1 MKRLLVLL
9 STWSLLY
16 TLNAQGIV
24 LNNPS
29 ACALNLAI
37 ADNQCPD
44 GTSFYN
50 PNQFAI
56 DVNNATGSQLGTD
69 VFLSEVKLIIKH
81 EWASDLEVRLRSPSG
96 KEILLT
102 DDVGGSVN
110 NYGSLSRSN
119 CSGFLS
125 LTINAC
131 VNITDESLAN
141 PPFID
146 QPYRP
151 IESLLDFNDG
161 ANPNGIWTLSICDD
175 VEQDTGSLE
184 FVELVFSPLSCLPV
198 TEVSIVKQDSNSVL
212 IDWDPANDC
221 ASVATYIEYGPP
233 GFTPGL
239 EETPGLNGTIVN
251 VTCPPFLLSNLAPES
266 QYDVYIRK
274 QCDANAFSLNS
285 CPLFLQTGCLPPGPP
300 VTESFDQE
308 TTCSTRCES
317 SCELTGLW
325 SNTYE
330 DQLDWVA
337 YQGATPTQGT
347 GPNAAING
355 TGKYLYLESSGSTCA
370 IGSEAILISDCYE
383 LQKRGADTCHFSFHY
398 YMSGFNIGTL
408 AVEVTDDAGLSW
420 TRVWERSGDQANRW
434 IKTYLSFNQF
444 NDGAIIQVRII
455 ATKGG
460 TPQADIAIDEITFH
474 GSNYLGKPDQFY
486 YVDLDEDGFGDP
498 SQFVATCSL
507 TPPDGFVAVAG
518 DCDDNNPAV
527 NPDAPEVPC
536 DNLDNNC
543 NGIADDRNLP
553 PPLVSNDTICS
564 GETPLLIATPVSD
577 KAIFWFTQAEGFDE
591 EPFFGQFYSP
601 ELPPNNTGSPQVYY
615 FYAEETDIFCFSET
629 RAEAVVVV
637 LPRPEGPLQRSV
649 EICPGD
655 TFDLA
660 GLDLVDQNATG
671 ASLQFYSQYPLDE
684 SNEILNTRISPSGP
698 ITYFYKMTSP
708 AGCTFE
714 GSIPVNL
721 RNRANL
727 SFSTGPSFSLCEESG
742 QEVSVLAQNAPGPF
756 SYRWSNGSENDR
768 ILINAGIANTPADI
782 YQVSVSDQNGCIAID
797 SFSVLTTTSIDSV
810 NRIIQNVSTCNG
822 QDGAIIIEPL
832 SGVAPFTYAWTSTN
846 GSFGD
851 TLVNNNNPVVL
862 DQLSQGAYRVTIT
875 DGSTK
880 GCTFRMPPAYINGPA
895 AEVRTV
901 RVKEVSC
908 FDAQD
913 GQIELG
919 IRGNPS
925 YSWSNGQNTRII
937 NNLRGGF
944 YAVTITEGSCETVVD
959 SIFVPE
965 PDSLKLFSQNSEPA
979 CFDASDGSV
988 SIEVFGGRPNY
999 SYNWSQGSIT
1009 PNINGLSA
1017 GDYSVTVTDN
1027 NNCTLVETIPLAAP
1041 APLSI
1046 QQNSIE
1052 NVTCTGLQNGSI
1064 SITANGGQPPYKYA
1078 WSNGQQ
1084 TARSQQLAPGIYT
1097 LTLSDFNGCSTTRSF
1112 QIVEPSP
1119 LNIDIAEVIQPSCVG
1134 DTSGSIQLRATG
1146 GSPDYEF
1153 LWDDGTTGAIRTQLG
1168 IGSYQAVAFDSNLC
1182 VSDTI
1187 SIDLSAVSNL
1197 NFQVSR
1203 VDPTCNGRSD
1213 GQITIQAMGIQP
1225 FKYQWSTGDSNAT
1238 VQDLRAGA
1246 YELTLTDG
1254 AGCLTDTTIVLSNA
1268 DQAINALF
1276 NIIEPR
1282 CANTDDGLINVNIL
1296 EAQNQPL
1303 SYQWNDGPLIRDRQN
1318 ITAGAYQVTITD
1330 RIGCRL
1336 VSDSIFVE
1344 ETIALNLELVS
1355 EGAIQCKGDTN
1366 GFLEVLVDGGIQP
1379 YQYNWVGSNSNS
1391 NAAYDLGAGNYQLF
1405 VVDANGCPANANY
1418 SIEEPAALEI
1428 DLEVEIGNICIG
1440 DSSNQFNVNV
1450 TGGQAPY
1457 QFRWSNGAIDSVVQ
1471 NLVPGDYGVVVR
1483 DANQCRELIPSIK
1496 VREPG
1501 VPLQLDSF
1509 AVRDISCFGL
1519 RDGQMEVQVT
1529 GGTAPF
1535 TYVFSNASIVESNQS
1550 FISVPDL
1557 PADNDYKVTVFD
1569 AQGCVVASQTKVI
1582 KEPPFLSLRRD
1593 SLKNISCANQADG
1606 AVFITPNGGTP
1617 PYAYV
1622 WLNERGD
1629 NVSSLQDLQFAF
1641 PGTYRAV
1648 VADANICLDTL
1659 AATTIV
1665 DNRTPVSIASLNI
1678 DSEKCEE
1685 DQSGSIQVSVQGGT
1699 PPYRYLW
1706 NNGSRSPEINNLSAG
1721 FYTVT
1726 ITDDLRC
1733 RLVSDTLEVTPS
1745 NSSIIVLDSTL
1756 NIDCFGNNNGL
1767 IQVDISGGTA
1777 PYQTSWEQNGN
1788 ILAIDTNTLASL
1800 SPGTYDLRVSD
1811 SLNCAKVFSFDIQQP
1826 APLNV
1831 SFTTENPDT
1840 NVNNGSIR
1848 TQVLGGTPP
1857 YLYNWST
1864 GDSLAIIDSLGV
1876 GNYKVSV
1883 TDANACTTEGGIQL
1897 IVSSIFQHPDL
1908 VAVRLFPNPA
1918 RQYVQLDWQLEI
1930 PIDLNLSIYQA
1941 NGQLIQQQWLPA
1953 QKQDQL
1959 TVDLSN
1965 YQQGQYLVALRNRQ
1979 GQLLYSSWLIIL

>member
-1 MKRLLVLL
+1 M
-9 STWSLLY
+9 LY

-24 LNNPS
+24 LSNPS
-29 ACALNLAI
+29 ACGLNLAI

-44 GTSFYN
+44 GTTFYN

-56 DVNNATGSQLGTD
+56 DVNSAPGSQLGTD

-81 EWASDLEVRLRSPSG
+81 QWASDLEVRLRSPNG

-110 NYGSLSRSN
+110 NYGIPVRSI
-119 CSGFLS
+119 CSNPLS
-125 LTINAC
+125 LTVNAC
-131 VNITDESLAN
+131 VEITDEIRAN
-141 PPFID
+141 PPFTD

-151 IESLLDFNDG
+151 ITSLLEFNDDSD
-161 ANPNGIWTLSICDD
+161 PNGIWTLSICDD

-184 FVELVFSPLSCLPV
+184 FVELVFSPLSCLPI
-198 TEVSIVKQDSNSVL
+198 TEVEIVEQDSNSIL
-212 IDWDPANDC
+212 INWEPASDC
-221 ASVATYIEYGPP
+221 AEVETYIEYGPP
-233 GFTPGL
+233 GFTPGID
-239 EETPGLNGTIVN
+239 ETPGLNGTMVN

-266 QYDVYIRK
+266 NYEVYLRK
-274 QCDANAFSLNS
+274 KCAPGAFSLNS
-285 CPLFLQTGCLPPGPP
+285 CPLPVQTGCLPPGPA
-300 VTESFDQE
+300 VTEDFDE
-308 TTCSTRCES
+308 EINCSTRCER
-317 SCELTGLW
+317 SCELSGLW
-325 SNTYE
+325 SNTDE
-330 DQLDWVA
+330 DQLDWIA

-347 GPNAAING
+347 GPSADING

-370 IGSEAILISDCYE
+370 IGGEAILMSDCYE

-408 AVEVTDDAGLSW
+408 AVEVTDDAGLNW

-444 NDGAIIQVRII
+444 ADGSIIQVRII
-455 ATKGG
+455 ASKGG

-486 YVDLDEDGFGDP
+486 YVDLDKDGFGDP
-498 SQFVATCSL
+498 TQFVATCL
-507 TPPDGFVAVAG
+507 PNPPDGFVAVAG
-518 DCDDNNPAV
+518 DCDDTNPAV

-564 GETPLLIATPVSD
+564 GETPLLIASPVSG
-577 KAIFWFTQAEGFDE
+577 KAIFWFTQPEGFDE

-601 ELPPNNTGSPQVYY
+601 ALPPNNTGSPQVYY

-637 LPRPEGPLQRSV
+637 LPRPEGPLQLPV

-660 GLDLVDQNATG
+660 GLDLVDQNETG

-684 SNEILNTRISPSGP
+684 TNEVVNTRISPSGP
-698 ITYFYKMTSP
+698 VTYFYKMTSP

-714 GSIPVNL
+714 GSIPVSL

-727 SFSTGPSFSLCEESG
+727 SFSSGPSFSLCEESG
-742 QEVSVLAQNAPGPF
+742 QEVSVLAQNAPAPF

-768 ILINAGIANTPADI
+768 IFIDAGIANTPADI
-782 YQVSVSDQNGCIAID
+782 YQVSVTDQNGCIAID

-810 NRIIQNVSTCNG
+810 NRIVQNVSTCNG
-822 QDGAIIIEPL
+822 EDGAIILEPL
-832 SGVAPFTYAWTSTN
+832 SGVAPFTYSWTSTN

-851 TLVNNNNPVVL
+851 TLVDSNNPVVL
-862 DQLSQGAYRVTIT
+862 GQLSQGAYRVTIT

-895 AEVRTV
+895 AEVRSV
-901 RVKEVSC
+901 NVQEVSC

-919 IRGNPS
+919 IRGNPT

-937 NNLRGGF
+937 NNLRGG
-944 YAVTITEGSCETVVD
+944 YYTVTITEGSCETVVD

-965 PDSLKLFSQNSEPA
+965 PDSLKLFSQTSQPA
-979 CFDASDGSV
+979 CFDTNDGSLA
-988 SIEVFGGRPNY
+988 IEVFGGRPNY

-1017 GDYSVTVTDN
+1017 GNYTVTVSDDN
-1027 NNCTLVETIPLAAP
+1027 NCLLVETINLGAP
-1041 APLSI
+1041 APLNI
-1046 QQNSIE
+1046 LQNSLE
-1052 NVTCTGLQNGSI
+1052 NVTCNGLQNGSI
-1064 SITANGGQPPYKYA
+1064 SISPDGGQAPYKYL

-1084 TARSQQLAPGIYT
+1084 TARVQQLAPGNYT

-1112 QIVEPSP
+1112 LITEPNP
-1119 LNIDIAEVIQPSCVG
+1119 LSIDIAEVIQPSCVG
-1134 DTSGSIQLRATG
+1134 DTSGSIQLMAAG
-1146 GSPDYEF
+1146 GSPGYQF
-1153 LWDDGTTGAIRTQLG
+1153 LWDNGSTGALRTNLG
-1168 IGSYQAVAFDSNLC
+1168 IGNYQAVAFDSNLC

-1187 SIDLSAVSNL
+1187 TIDLSAFSDL
-1197 NFQVSR
+1197 NFQVDQ
-1203 VDPTCNGRSD
+1203 VDPTCNGRGD
-1213 GQITIQAMGIQP
+1213 GQISIQAVGVQP
-1225 FKYQWSTGDSNAT
+1225 FKYQWDTGDSTAT
-1238 VQDLRAGA
+1238 VQNLTGGA
-1246 YELTLTDG
+1246 YKLTLTDG
-1254 AGCLTDTTIVLSNA
+1254 AGCLTDTTIILSNA
-1268 DQAINALF
+1268 NQPINALF
-1276 NIIEPR
+1276 NVIEPR

-1303 SYQWNDGPLIRDRQN
+1303 AYQWNDGPLIRDRQN
-1318 ITAGAYQVTITD
+1318 ITAGTYQVTITD
-1330 RIGCRL
+1330 RIGCQL
-1336 VSDSIFVE
+1336 VSDTIFVE
-1344 ETIALNLELVS
+1344 ETLALNLELVS

-1379 YQYNWVGSNSNS
+1379 YQYNWVGSNSNT

-1405 VVDANGCPANANY
+1405 VLDANGCPANANY
-1418 SIEEPAALEI
+1418 RIAEPAALEI
-1428 DLEVEIGNICIG
+1428 DLEIEIGNICIG

-1457 QFRWSNGAIDSVVQ
+1457 EFQWSNGAVDSVVQ

-1501 VPLQLDSF
+1501 IPLQLDSF
-1509 AVRDISCFGL
+1509 AVKDISCFGS
-1519 RDGQMEVQVT
+1519 RDGQMEVQVS

-1535 TYVFSNASIVESNQS
+1535 TYVFSNASIIESDQS
-1550 FISVPDL
+1550 FINVPNL
-1557 PADNDYKVTVFD
+1557 PADDDYKVTVFD

-1582 KEPPFLSLRRD
+1582 QEPPFLSLRRD
-1593 SLKNISCANQADG
+1593 SIKNISCANQADG
-1606 AVFITPNGGTP
+1606 AIFMTPNGGTP

-1629 NVSSLQDLQFAF
+1629 NVSSLQDLRFAF

-1659 AATTIV
+1659 GATTIV
-1665 DNRTPVSIASLNI
+1665 DNKTPVRITSLNI
-1678 DSEKCEE
+1678 DNEKCEE
-1685 DQSGSIQVSVQGGT
+1685 DQTGAIQVTVEGGT
-1699 PPYRYLW
+1699 PPYRFLW
-1706 NNGSRSPEINNLSAG
+1706 NNGTRSPQINNLSAG
-1721 FYTVT
+1721 FYSLT

-1733 RLVSDTLEVTPS
+1733 RLVTDTLEVIAS
-1745 NSSIIVLDSTL
+1745 NSSITVIDSTL
-1756 NIDCFGNNNGL
+1756 NVNCFGNNNGL
-1767 IQVDISGGTA
+1767 IQVAISGGEA
-1777 PYQTSWEQNGN
+1777 PYQLSWEKSGN
-1788 ILAIDTNTLASL
+1788 IIAIDTNTLADL
-1800 SPGTYDLRVSD
+1800 SPGSYSLRVID
-1811 SLNCAKVFSFDIQQP
+1811 SLNCAKEFSYEITQP
-1826 APLNV
+1826 APLSL
-1831 SFTTENPDT
+1831 SFSTENPDSS
-1840 NVNNGSIR
+1840 VNNGSIN
-1848 TQVLGGTPP
+1848 TQVLGGTAP
-1857 YLYNWST
+1857 YLYKWNT
-1864 GDSLAIIDSLGV
+1864 GDTLAILDSLGL
-1876 GNYKVSV
+1876 GEYQVSV
-1883 TDANACTTEGGIQL
+1883 TDANACTTEGAVQL
-1897 IVSSIFQHPDL
+1897 IVSSLFQHPDL
-1908 VAVRLFPNPA
+1908 LAITLFPNPA
-1918 RQYVQLDWQLEI
+1918 SQYAQLDWQLDI
-1930 PIDLNLSIYQA
+1930 PVELNLSIYQA
-1941 NGQLIQQQWLPA
+1941 NGQLVKQQWLPA
-1953 QKQDQL
+1953 QQQDRY
-1959 TVDLSN
+1959 TIDLSN
-1965 YQQGQYLVALRNRQ
+1965 YKQGQYLVALRNRQ
-1979 GQLLYSSWLIIL
+1979 GQLLYSSWLIVL

>member
-24 LNNPS
+24 LSNPS

-44 GTSFYN
+44 ATTFYN

-56 DVNNATGSQLGTD
+56 DVNSAPGSQLGTD

-81 EWASDLEVRLRSPSG
+81 QWASDLEVRLRSPNG

-110 NYGSLSRSN
+110 NYGNPSRSS
-119 CSGFLS
+119 CLSPLS
-125 LTINAC
+125 LTVNAC
-131 VNITDESLAN
+131 VNITDETRAN

-151 IESLLDFNDG
+151 ITSLLDFNDDSD
-161 ANPNGIWTLSICDD
+161 PNGIWTLSICDD

-184 FVELVFSPLSCLPV
+184 FVELVFSPLSCLPI
-198 TEVSIVKQDSNSVL
+198 TEVEIIEQDSNSVL
-212 IDWDPANDC
+212 IDWGPAGDC
-221 ASVATYIEYGPP
+221 SDVETYIEYGPP
-233 GFTPGL
+233 GFTPGVD
-239 EETPGLNGTIVN
+239 ETPGQNGTMVN
-251 VTCPPFLLSNLAPES
+251 VTCPPFLLTDLAPES
-266 QYDVYIRK
+266 NYEVYLRK
-274 QCDANAFSLNS
+274 KCAPSAFSLNS
-285 CPLFLQTGCLPPGPP
+285 CPLPVQTGCLPPGPS
-300 VTESFDQE
+300 VTEGFDNE
-308 TTCSTRCES
+308 ITCSTRCDR
-317 SCELTGLW
+317 SCELDGLW
-325 SNTYE
+325 SNTDE
-330 DQLDWVA
+330 DQLDWIA

-347 GPNAAING
+347 GPSADING

-408 AVEVTDDAGLSW
+408 AVEVTDDAGLNW
-420 TRVWERSGDQANRW
+420 TRVWERNGDQANRW

-444 NDGAIIQVRII
+444 ADGSIIQVRII

-486 YVDLDEDGFGDP
+486 YVDSDEDGFGDP
-498 SQFVATCSL
+498 AQFVATCL
-507 TPPDGFVAVAG
+507 PTPPDGFVAVAG
-518 DCDDNNPAV
+518 DCDDTNPAV

-564 GETPLLIATPVSD
+564 GETPLLIASPVSG
-577 KAIFWFTQAEGFDE
+577 KAIFWFTQPEGFDE

-601 ELPPNNTGSPQVYY
+601 ALPPNNTGRPQVYY

-637 LPRPEGPLQRSV
+637 LPRPEGPLQSPV

-660 GLDLVDQNATG
+660 GLDLADQNATG
-671 ASLQFYSQYPLDE
+671 ARLQFYSQYPLDE
-684 SNEILNTRISPSGP
+684 SNELENTRISPSGP

-714 GSIPVNL
+714 GSIPVSL

-727 SFSTGPSFSLCEESG
+727 SFSSGPSFSLCEESG
-742 QEVSVLAQNAPGPF
+742 QEVSVLAQNAPAPF

-768 ILINAGIANTPADI
+768 ILIDAGIANTPADI
-782 YQVSVSDQNGCIAID
+782 YQVSVTDQNGCIAID

-810 NRIIQNVSTCNG
+810 NRIVQNVSTCNG
-822 QDGAIIIEPL
+822 QDGAIILEPL
-832 SGVAPFTYAWTSTN
+832 SGVAPFTYTWTSTN

-851 TLVNNNNPVVL
+851 TLVDSNNPVVL
-862 DQLSQGAYRVTIT
+862 GQLSQGAYRVTIT

-895 AEVRTV
+895 AEVRSV
-901 RVKEVSC
+901 NVQEVSC
-908 FDAQD
+908 FNAQD

-937 NNLRGGF
+937 NNLKGG
-944 YAVTITEGSCETVVD
+944 YYTVTITEGSCETVVD

-965 PDSLKLFSQNSEPA
+965 PDSLKLFSQTSQPA
-979 CFDASDGSV
+979 CFDTNDGSLV
-988 SIEVFGGRPNY
+988 IEVFGGRPNY

-1009 PNINGLSA
+1009 PNINGLPA
-1017 GDYSVTVTDN
+1017 GNYTVTVSDD
-1027 NNCTLVETIPLAAP
+1027 NNCTLVETINLGAP

-1046 QQNSIE
+1046 LQNSIE
-1052 NVTCTGLQNGSI
+1052 NVTCNGLQNGSI
-1064 SITANGGQPPYKYA
+1064 SVIPGGGQAPYKYL

-1084 TARSQQLAPGIYT
+1084 TARIQQLAPGNYT
-1097 LTLSDFNGCSTTRSF
+1097 LTLSDLNGCSTTRSF
-1112 QIVEPSP
+1112 LITEPSP
-1119 LNIDIAEVIQPSCVG
+1119 LSIDIAEVIQPSCVG
-1134 DTSGSIQLRATG
+1134 DTSGSIQLLARG
-1146 GSPDYEF
+1146 GSPGYQF
-1153 LWDDGTTGAIRTQLG
+1153 LWDNGTTGALRTQLG
-1168 IGSYQAVAFDSNLC
+1168 IGNYQAVVFDSNLC

-1187 SIDLSAVSNL
+1187 SINLSAVSDL
-1197 NFQVSR
+1197 NFQVNQ

-1213 GQITIQAMGIQP
+1213 GQISIQAAGVQP
-1225 FKYQWSTGDSNAT
+1225 FKYQWDTGDSTAT
-1238 VQDLRAGA
+1238 VQNLRDGE
-1246 YELTLTDG
+1246 YKLTLTDG

-1268 DQAINALF
+1268 DQPINALF
-1276 NIIEPR
+1276 SIIEPR

-1296 EAQNQPL
+1296 ESQNRPL
-1303 SYQWNDGPLIRDRQN
+1303 AYQWNDGPLIRDRQN
-1318 ITAGAYQVTITD
+1318 ITAGTYQVTITD
-1330 RIGCRL
+1330 RIGCQL
-1336 VSDSIFVE
+1336 VSDTIFIE
-1344 ETIALNLELVS
+1344 ETLPLNLELVS
-1355 EGAIQCKGDTN
+1355 EGVIQCKGDTN

-1379 YQYNWVGSNSNS
+1379 YQYNWVGSNSNT
-1391 NAAYDLGAGNYQLF
+1391 NAAYDLGAGNYSLF
-1405 VVDANGCPANANY
+1405 VLDANGCPANANY
-1418 SIEEPAALEI
+1418 RIVEPAALEI

-1457 QFRWSNGAIDSVVQ
+1457 EFQWSNGAVDSVVQ

-1501 VPLQLDSF
+1501 IPLQLDSF
-1509 AVRDISCFGL
+1509 TVKDISCFGS

-1535 TYVFSNASIVESNQS
+1535 TYVFSNASIIESDQS
-1550 FISVPDL
+1550 FINVPNL
-1557 PADNDYKVTVFD
+1557 PADDDYKVTVFD
-1569 AQGCVVASQTKVI
+1569 AQGCVVASQTKAI
-1582 KEPPFLSLRRD
+1582 QEPPFLSLRRD
-1593 SLKNISCANQADG
+1593 SIKNISCANQADG
-1606 AVFITPNGGTP
+1606 AIFMTPNGGTP

-1629 NVSSLQDLQFAF
+1629 NVSSLQDLRFAF

-1659 AATTIV
+1659 GATTIV
-1665 DNRTPVSIASLNI
+1665 DNKTPVAITSLNI
-1678 DSEKCEE
+1678 DNEKCEE
-1685 DQSGSIQVSVQGGT
+1685 DQTGAIQVTVEGGT

-1706 NNGSRSPEINNLSAG
+1706 NNGTRSPEINNLSAG
-1721 FYTVT
+1721 FYSLT

-1733 RLVSDTLEVTPS
+1733 RLVSDSLEVIPS
-1745 NSSIIVLDSTL
+1745 NSSIAVIDSTL
-1756 NIDCFGNNNGL
+1756 DVDCFGNENGL
-1767 IQVDISGGTA
+1767 IQVAISGGKA
-1777 PYQTSWEQNGN
+1777 PYQLSWEQSGN
-1788 ILAIDTNTLASL
+1788 ILAIDTNTLANL
-1800 SPGTYDLRVSD
+1800 SPGTYNLRIID
-1811 SLNCAKVFSFDIQQP
+1811 SLNCAKEVSYEIAQP
-1826 APLNV
+1826 APLSL
-1831 SFTTENPDT
+1831 SFSTENPDT
-1840 NVNNGSIR
+1840 SVNNGSIN

-1857 YLYNWST
+1857 YLYRWNT
-1864 GDSLAIIDSLGV
+1864 GDTLAILDSLGV
-1876 GNYKVSV
+1876 GDYQVSV
-1883 TDANACTTEGGIQL
+1883 TDANACATEGAIQL
-1897 IVSSIFQHPDL
+1897 IVSSVFQHPAL
-1908 VAVRLFPNPA
+1908 VAINLFPNPA
-1918 RQYVQLDWQLEI
+1918 RQYVQLDWQLDI
-1930 PIDLNLSIYQA
+1930 PIELNLSIYQA
-1941 NGQLIQQQWLPA
+1941 NGQLVQQQWLPA
-1953 QKQDQL
+1953 QKQDQY
-1959 TVDLSN
+1959 TIDLSN

-1979 GQLLYSSWLIIL
+1979 GQLLYSSWLIVL